1 MATYTR
7 PDVYIE
13 EILTPDNA
21 PQGVSTSIAAF
32 VGATQRGPANKAILV
47 SSFDDFKRIFGDA
60 LENESLFYSVRSF
73 FQNGGSAC
81 YIVRLISS
89 TAVTGGIAPA
99 NTTFQNQN
107 STPASFLKFAAGYRG
122 LPSYGTYG
130 SGLAIKATASSLF
143 TSQAGGTGDIL
154 AAGSVGDTSVKVAS
168 IAGLA
173 KGDMIRITDDAGTP
187 AVSFHTIAGTRSE
200 LVAGQVKHFIDLE
213 SPLSAGIT
221 LGVDSAIFLM
231 SYDLEVQDVR
241 GDALESFSGLSVNP
255 NSDRYIETV
264 INDEETGS
272 RFITVE
278 DLIAAITPSEDRV
291 LANGAVG
298 NAIALSTDGEAELT
312 NFSIADD
319 LVGDEVDQTGLYAL
333 IAKDQV
339 NLLCVPPSINSTGG
353 ILPKTDIPK
362 VQAAMLE
369 FCGKRLDLFA
379 ILDAP
384 QGLSMSASAA
394 GSIGEYRKNLLGVD
408 SYWGALYYPHLN
420 VPKTSGSRT
429 LVKIP
434 PSGAIA
440 GLYSR
445 VDALGAPNGG
455 VASSPAGYGDLGL
468 LRNVSSLEY
477 DISEGLHGDLNV
489 MGVNCIKVME
499 RANGALPGS
508 LVLGARTLSS
518 TNDFRYINVRRM
530 MTFIEKSVKRLGKPF
545 LFRNNG
551 PRLWAEMTNDIT
563 SFLRSEFQAGN
574 LAGSSEAQAFFVKID
589 ATTNTAENIQQ
600 GILVGEIGVALMRP
614 AEFVVFRF
622 SQIQSGSQE

>member
-47 SSFDDFKRIFGDA
+47 SSFDDFKRVFGDA
-60 LENESLFYSVRSF
+60 LEKESLFYSVRSF

-81 YIVRLISS
+81 YIVRLVSS
-89 TAVTGGIAPA
+89 SAIAGGAEAAFRTVRHTSNAGI
-99 NTTFQNQN
+99 
-107 STPASFLKFAAGYRG
+107 LKLFAGYRG
-122 LPSYGTYG
+122 EKSPGVHGVELGCRLTRVSVETE
-130 SGLAIKATASSLF
+130 
-143 TSQAGGTGDIL
+143 L
-154 AAGSVGDTSVKVAS
+154 AAVTTNNARTIQVDSTAGFAVGDYIEINGNTKAFKVVKVYSDTPSGVLKHYIDVNRS
-168 IAGLA
+168 IGAVEAVNTDVSVLA
-173 KGDMIRITDDAGTP
+173 
-187 AVSFHTIAGTRSE
+187 
-200 LVAGQVKHFIDLE
+200 
-213 SPLSAGIT
+213 
-221 LGVDSAIFLM
+221 
-231 SYDLEVQDVR
+231 YNLEVF
-241 GDALESFSGLSVNP
+241 DADDNLIERFDNLNF
-255 NSDRYIETV
+255 NFDSDRFIETV
-264 INDEETGS
+264 INDDQTGS
-272 RFITVE
+272 RNITAEVLYSGTSSTLVYHDILAA
-278 DLIAAITPSEDRV
+278 DLDAAF
-291 LANGAVG
+291 
-298 NAIALSTDGEAELT
+298 ELT
-312 NFSIADD
+312 TGGGTDELVGFNLVDD
-319 LVGDEVDQTGLYAL
+319 LLGDEVEQTGLYAL

-339 NLLCVPPSINSTGG
+339 NLLCVPPSLDATSG
-353 ILPKTDIPK
+353 IITKADLPIAQTL
-362 VQAAMLE
+362 MLN
-369 FCGKRLDLFA
+369 FCGERLDMFA

-384 QGLSMSASAA
+384 QELTMSASGA
-394 GSIGEYRKNLLGVD
+394 GSIGEYRQNLLGVD

-445 VDALGAPNGG
+445 VDAIGAPNGG

-477 DISEGLHGDLNV
+477 DISESLHGDLNV

-499 RANGALPGS
+499 RANGTLPGS

-530 MTFIEKSVKRLGKPF
+530 MTFLEKSVKRLGKPF